1 MFNSLNQRLKLSFLN
16 WIVTW
21 LALHECRIKQL
32 PLIKRNWYRK
42 SFFLRF
48 VLLAP
53 PSGWRYLVTYLIK
66 TIWDLTKLFWYWISD
81 LVAKGKS
88 CGFKLLYGFQ
98 WDRGINMSTK
108 CDKIWFHNSKTKP
121 NGHYI
126 SIIITLLK
134 FNFVDCFNTSLIA
147 ISYNIESYL
156 YKVSFRS

>member
-1 MFNSLNQRLKLSFLN
+1 MFNSLNRMLKSSFLN
-16 WIVTW
+16 GIITW

-32 PLIKRNWYRK
+32 PLIKINWYRK
-42 SFFLRF
+42 SIFLRF

-66 TIWDLTKLFWYWISD
+66 ITKLFWYWISD

-88 CGFKLLYGFQ
+88 CGFKLLIGFQ

-134 FNFVDCFNTSLIA
+134 FSLVDCFNTSLIA